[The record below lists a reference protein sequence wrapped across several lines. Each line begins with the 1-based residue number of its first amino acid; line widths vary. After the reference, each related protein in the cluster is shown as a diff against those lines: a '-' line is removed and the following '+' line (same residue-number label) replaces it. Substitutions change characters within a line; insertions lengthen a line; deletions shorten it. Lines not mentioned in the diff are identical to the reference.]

1 MIEVTKLN
9 RSNYSK
15 NKKGFFNNFTIMSQE
30 IKTHRLIPVLVLNTP
45 TLNLLFVSPTS
56 DLYYFQNLQYLF

>member
-1 MIEVTKLN
+1 
-9 RSNYSK
+9 
-15 NKKGFFNNFTIMSQE
+15 MSQE